1 MFNVLAITDG
11 QTWAKALTIVGIALA
26 AYALILWVALLL
38 WTYRDARARTASK
51 ELPLA
56 AVLLVAIFN
65 LPGLLLYLALR
76 PPEALVD
83 AYGRELE
90 SAAFMR
96 EIQKP
101 DACPECT
108 RSVDSN
114 FVACPYCRATLQ
126 TPCASCERSL
136 RTNWIMCPFCTAPRD
151 AAPWPERAR
160 RAPTAASTQAAAGAA
175 SAMEPEAASAQTR
188 RVPASQGV

>member
-11 QTWAKALTIVGIALA
+11 QTWAKALTIAAIVLA
-26 AYALILWVALLL
+26 AYALILGVALLM

-51 ELPLA
+51 ALPLA
-56 AVLLVAIFN
+56 AVLLVATFN
-65 LPGLLLYLALR
+65 LPGFLLYLALR

-101 DACPECT
+101 DACPECR

-114 FVACPYCRATLQ
+114 FVACPYCRTTLQ
-126 TPCASCERSL
+126 APCASCERSL
-136 RTNWIMCPFCTAPRD
+136 RTNWTMCPYCTAPRY

-160 RAPTAASTQAAAGAA
+160 RAATAASTQVAVPAAI
-175 SAMEPEAASAQTR
+175 AMEPEAASTQPR
-188 RVPASQGV
+188 RIRAGQVV